1 MLKPGEHLEEQHS
14 LQGQLKQSRKETELV
29 SAPLRI
35 QALTSGSSFCLLPLC
50 QAASQ
55 APVTHTHLQGSLC
68 FFVFFLL
75 WGCPGEQGWE
85 ILRYIAPK
93 HVIAVL
99 HLLLLGDGAQ
109 VNARIRVVRP
119 QCDHQPGAAL
129 RPWQLCL
136 YPASPGAAD
145 TSPKYSHI
153 QHSEDSAGR
162 NTDPRPSLEGWWVEK
177 LIKCP
182 RCKAAHQDLRGKDT
196 KSR

>member
-1 MLKPGEHLEEQHS
+1 MLKADDHLEEQRC
-14 LQGQLKQSRKETELV
+14 LQGQRKQSRKETELV

-35 QALTSGSSFCLLPLC
+35 QALTLGSSFCLLPSVPGSIPGSSHPHTP
-50 QAASQ
+50 AGI
-55 APVTHTHLQGSLC
+55 PVG
-68 FFVFFLL
+68 FFFLL

-93 HVIAVL
+93 HVIAML
-99 HLLLLGDGAQ
+99 HLLLLGDGAH

-129 RPWQLCL
+129 RPWQHCL
-136 YPASPGAAD
+136 HPASRGAAD
-145 TSPKYSHI
+145 MFPKCSHI
-153 QHSEDSAGR
+153 HHTDDSAGR
-162 NTDPRPSLEGWWVEK
+162 NTDPRPSSEGWWVEK

-196 KSR
+196 QSR